1 MLDVAIVGAGQGGL
15 GTAFGLLRERISNIQ
30 VFDRNHQ
37 GLEGPWVTFARMITL
52 RTPKHITGPDYGV
65 ASLTPRAWYEAKY
78 GVAAWAGWTRSPA
91 RIGRPWFRRVTDI
104 PVQNDADVAAIRPEG
119 AALRLILATPTGR
132 VERFARK
139 PVLATGI
146 DGSGRWE
153 IPGFISRPI
162 PPDRFAHTVQDIDF
176 GRLAGRRIGVL
187 GAGAS
192 AFDNGATALEV
203 SAGSVG
209 LCLCRRDL
217 PRINPYSAHQS
228 L

>member
-1 MLDVAIVGAGQGGL
+1 VLDVAIVGAGQGGL

-78 GVAAWAGWTRSPA
+78 GVAAWAGLDKIA
-91 RIGRPWFRRVTDI
+91 RQDWQAYLRWFRRVTDI

-119 AALRLILATPTGR
+119 AALRLILATPTGSR
-132 VERFARK
+132 
-139 PVLATGI
+139 
-146 DGSGRWE
+146 RWE

-203 SAGSVG
+203 GAGSVG

>member
-1 MLDVAIVGAGQGGL
+1 MRRN
-15 GTAFGLLRERISNIQ
+15 TASRPGR
-30 VFDRNHQ
+30 
-37 GLEGPWVTFARMITL
+37 
-52 RTPKHITGPDYGV
+52 
-65 ASLTPRAWYEAKY
+65 
-78 GVAAWAGWTRSPA
+78 GWTRSRQDWQA
-91 RIGRPWFRRVTDI
+91 YLRWFRRVTDI

-153 IPGFISRPI
+153 IPGFIRRAI

>member
-1 MLDVAIVGAGQGGL
+1 
-15 GTAFGLLRERISNIQ
+15 
-30 VFDRNHQ
+30 
-37 GLEGPWVTFARMITL
+37 
-52 RTPKHITGPDYGV
+52 
-65 ASLTPRAWYEAKY
+65 
-78 GVAAWAGWTRSPA
+78 
-91 RIGRPWFRRVTDI
+91 
-104 PVQNDADVAAIRPEG
+104 
-119 AALRLILATPTGR
+119 LATPTGR

-146 DGSGRWE
+146 DGSRRWE